1 MVASSLR
8 GRLAVWYATL
18 LAIIL
23 AITSFLSYSFHS
35 AYHYD
40 EVDRSLVG
48 TSTHVLGM
56 LKSGDSTNAS
66 GTALPPIE
74 EFDSPDIYVRVYSA
88 DGLIVAQSANAG
100 HQPSGSPRQV
110 AVSRRDTEIGGPIDW
125 LVHPLVSLGHP
136 ALTADGVFLTI
147 DEADSHGRV
156 RLYAIPIS
164 NGDTTYSYLEAGVA
178 LDPLDHSMER
188 LRLLLATMSAIGL
201 LAAMGGGW
209 AIAGSALRPMATM
222 TTTARAIALS
232 RGFSRRL
239 PHLGRRDELGQ
250 LADTFNEMLA
260 SLEEAYQTQQ
270 RFIADASHELRA
282 PLTTI
287 QGNLELLER
296 APHMKEAERVETV
309 AYLRQEAG
317 RMGRLVAD
325 LLVLARADAGQ
336 PMKHQVVEL
345 DRILVDL
352 FQETRI
358 LARGRKMALL
368 DLDQVQL
375 QGDPDGLKQLL
386 LILVDNAIKYTPEGG
401 RVQLAMRTEPGAAVV
416 TVADT
421 GIGIDPEDLPHLFER
436 FYRADKARS
445 RDLGGTGLGL
455 SIAKWIAESHGG
467 HISVESTVGQG
478 STFTLRLPLIRAP
491 RKP

>member
-1 MVASSLR
+1 MAVSSLR
-8 GRLAVWYATL
+8 GRLAIWYATL

-35 AYHYD
+35 VYHYE
-40 EVDRSLVG
+40 EVDRALVG
-48 TSTHVLGM
+48 TAIHVLGK
-56 LKSGDSTNAS
+56 LRPDAST
-66 GTALPPIE
+66 GGGGIVLPPIE
-74 EFDSPDIYVRVYSA
+74 EFDSPDIFVRVYAA
-88 DGLIVAQSANAG
+88 DGQIIAQSANSG
-100 HQPSGSPRQV
+100 HQALSSPQQVAASPRGV
-110 AVSRRDTEIGGPIDW
+110 DSGGSISW
-125 LVHPLVSLGHP
+125 LLHPLVSLGRP
-136 ALTADGVFLTI
+136 ALAAEGGFLTTSGT
-147 DEADSHGRV
+147 DGRGRV
-156 RLYAIPIS
+156 RLYAVPIS
-164 NGDTTYSYLEAGVA
+164 NGSTVYSYLEAGVS
-178 LDPLDHSMER
+178 LDSLDHSMER
-188 LRLLLATMSAIGL
+188 LRLLLATMSVVGL
-201 LAAMGGGW
+201 LAALGGGW

-260 SLEEAYQTQQ
+260 SLEEAYQAQQ

-282 PLTTI
+282 PLTAI

-296 APHMKEAERVETV
+296 APQMDESERAETLS
-309 AYLRQEAG
+309 YLRQEAG

-336 PMKHQVVEL
+336 PIRHQTVEL
-345 DRILVDL
+345 DRVLLDV
-352 FQETRI
+352 FQETRV
-358 LARGRKMALL
+358 LARGRKMAIV
-368 DLDQVQL
+368 DLDQVQVL
-375 QGDPDGLKQLL
+375 GDPDRLKQLL

-401 RVQLAMRTEPGAAVV
+401 RVQLAIRTEPGAAVI

-421 GIGIDPEDLPHLFER
+421 GIGIGPEDIPHLFER

-455 SIAKWIAESHGG
+455 SIAKWIADSHGG

-478 STFTLRLPLIRAP
+478 STFTIRLPLAHASREP
-491 RKP
+491 